1 MASPILKKRNLNGEQ
16 VFYLDG
22 LNFTYDNTG
31 FSIVGSETTGPGIYD
46 VNHIIRNNRDH
57 KYKSVP
63 MDRLIP
69 LLLNDN
75 AS

>member
-1 MASPILKKRNLNGEQ
+1 MASPILKKRKLNGNQ

-22 LNFTYDNTG
+22 LHFTYDNTE
-31 FSIVGSETTGPGIYD
+31 FSIVGSEITGPGIYD
-46 VNHIIRNNRDH
+46 VDHIIRNNRDH
-57 KYKSVP
+57 KYKAVP

-69 LLLNDN
+69 LLLHDN